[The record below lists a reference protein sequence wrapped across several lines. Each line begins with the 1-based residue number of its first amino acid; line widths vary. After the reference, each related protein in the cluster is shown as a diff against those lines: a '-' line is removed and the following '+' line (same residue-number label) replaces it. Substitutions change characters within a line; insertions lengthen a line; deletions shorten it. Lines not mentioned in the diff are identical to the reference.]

1 MMKRRT
7 FLIKTGAGMALMG
20 AGAFPFRAM
29 AASGE
34 RIKLTI
40 LHTNDLHGQLG
51 AGSLL
56 PSMVETVRREEAHV
70 LLFDAG
76 DFVGSGTEADKRQA
90 VERMNALGY
99 DAVILGNQE
108 LEWGAEALSQQIK
121 YVNFRVIGSNY
132 PLNSTPLGNWST
144 PYAVLKKGGVTV
156 GVFGLGADAN
166 LLDSNL
172 LDVKSPPEEPIA
184 RANAYAARLREQ
196 EQCDL
201 VVCLSHL
208 GFQYAG
214 ARLSDVVLA
223 EQSRGIDLILG
234 GGTHTF
240 LEGPFMV
247 KNADNQEVAIH
258 HAGCD
263 GLLLGRVDVYVEENK
278 GAQWAAHA
286 GVQGA
291 AARLA

>member
-1 MMKRRT
+1 MKRRI
-7 FLIKTGAGMALMG
+7 FLIKTGTGMALMG

-34 RIKLTI
+34 RTKLTI
-40 LHTNDLHGQLG
+40 LHTNDLHGHLG

-56 PSMVETVRREEAHV
+56 PSMVEEIRREEAHV

-76 DFVGSGTEADKRQA
+76 DFVGSGTEEEKRQA
-90 VERMNALGY
+90 VERMNAQGY

-108 LEWGAEALSQQIK
+108 IEWGLETLSQQFK
-121 YVNFRVIGSNY
+121 HVNFDVISSNY
-132 PLNSTPLGNWST
+132 PLNSMPLGDWRT
-144 PYAVLKKGGVTV
+144 PFSVLKRGGITV
-156 GVFGLGADAN
+156 GVFGLGADVNSLEYPA
-166 LLDSNL
+166 LDSE
-172 LDVKSPPEEPIA
+172 SAPGGPIA
-184 RANAYAARLREQ
+184 TANAYAAWLREQ

-201 VVCLSHL
+201 VICLSQL

-214 ARLSDVVLA
+214 ARLSDTVLA
-223 EQSRGIDLILG
+223 EKSRGIDLILG

-240 LEGPFMV
+240 LEAPVVM
-247 KNADNQEVAIH
+247 KNADNQDVAIH

-278 GAQWAAHA
+278 GRQWAASS

>member
-1 MMKRRT
+1 MKRRT
-7 FLIKTGAGMALMG
+7 FLIKKGAGMALMG

-29 AASGE
+29 ASSGE

-40 LHTNDLHGQLG
+40 LHTNDLHGHLG

-56 PSMVETVRREEAHV
+56 PSMVETIRREEAHV

-76 DFVGSGTEADKRQA
+76 DFVGSGTEADKKQA
-90 VERMNALGY
+90 VERMNAQGY
-99 DAVILGNQE
+99 DAVILGKQE
-108 LEWGAEALSQQIK
+108 LEWGLEILSQQFK
-121 YVNFRVIGSNY
+121 YVDFSILSSNY
-132 PLNSTPLGNWST
+132 PLNSMPLGEWRT
-144 PYAVLKKGGVTV
+144 PYSVFKKAGITI
-156 GVFGLGADAN
+156 GVFGLGSDGNQMEYNA
-166 LLDSNL
+166 LDSEL
-172 LDVKSPPEEPIA
+172 TPAWPVGV
-184 RANAYAARLREQ
+184 ANAYAAWLRDQ

-214 ARLSDVVLA
+214 ERLSDVVLA
-223 EQSRGIDLILG
+223 EKSRGIDLILG

-240 LEGPFMV
+240 LEAPYMV

-278 GAQWAAHA
+278 GAHWTANS

-291 AARLA
+291 ATRLA

>member
-1 MMKRRT
+1 MKRRT

-29 AASGE
+29 ASSGE

-40 LHTNDLHGQLG
+40 LHTNDLHGHLG

-56 PSMVETVRREEAHV
+56 PSMVETIRREEAHV

-76 DFVGSGTEADKRQA
+76 DFVGSGTEADKKQA
-90 VERMNALGY
+90 VERMNAQGY
-99 DAVILGNQE
+99 DAVILGKQE
-108 LEWGAEALSQQIK
+108 LEWGLEILSQQFK
-121 YVNFRVIGSNY
+121 YVDFSILSSNY
-132 PLNSTPLGNWST
+132 PLNSMPLGEWRT
-144 PYAVLKKGGVTV
+144 PYSVFKKAGITI
-156 GVFGLGADAN
+156 GVFGLGSDGNQMEYNA
-166 LLDSNL
+166 LDSEL
-172 LDVKSPPEEPIA
+172 TPAWPVGV
-184 RANAYAARLREQ
+184 ANAYAAWLRDQ

-214 ARLSDVVLA
+214 ERLSDVVLA
-223 EQSRGIDLILG
+223 EKSRGIDLILG

-240 LEGPFMV
+240 LEAPYMV

-278 GAQWAAHA
+278 GAQWTANS

-291 AARLA
+291 ATRLA